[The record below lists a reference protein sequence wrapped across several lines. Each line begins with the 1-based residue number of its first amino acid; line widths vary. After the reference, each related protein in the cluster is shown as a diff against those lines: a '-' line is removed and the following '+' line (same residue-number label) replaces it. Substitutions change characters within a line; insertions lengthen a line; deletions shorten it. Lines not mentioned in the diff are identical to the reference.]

1 MLSDLIESELPYLR
15 RYARAVVGSQEVGD
29 QLVSSMIETRLLPQV
44 AVGNTD
50 FDRTWLYKSLDA
62 VLAEPVEASRADDI
76 LVKMGAV
83 ERRAL
88 LLASVEAFAVEDIAV
103 ILDMT
108 VPEVERALGDAEAS
122 LMKALATR
130 VLIIEDEAMIAAH
143 LSEIVASLGHT
154 PVAFATTHADAVAKA
169 RQETFGLI
177 LADIRLAD
185 GSSGVDAVQDIRKTW
200 NGPVIF
206 ITAYPESL
214 LTGEGQEPVFLIPKP
229 FRAEL
234 VKAVISQAL
243 IGRH

>member
-1 MLSDLIESELPYLR
+1 MLSDLIESELPFLR
-15 RYARAVVGSQEVGD
+15 RYARAVVGSQETGD
-29 QLVSSMIETRLLPQV
+29 QLVSSMLETRVLPQV
-44 AVGNTD
+44 AAGDTD
-50 FDRTWLYKSLDA
+50 FNRTRLYRSLDE
-62 VLAEPVEASRADDI
+62 VLAEPLAAPRADDI
-76 LVKMGAV
+76 LVKMGA
-83 ERRAL
+83 
-88 LLASVEAFAVEDIAV
+88 
-103 ILDMT
+103 
-108 VPEVERALGDAEAS
+108 AEAS
-122 LMKALATR
+122 LMQALATR

-143 LSEIVASLGHT
+143 LAEIVASLGHT
-154 PVAFATTHADAVAKA
+154 PAAFATTHADAVAKA

-185 GSSGVDAVQDIRKTW
+185 GSSGVDAVQEIRETW